1 MKMKCFLVS
10 MLVVVLV
17 GGTFAEKPQ
26 MTQAEADVV
35 VEREMFK
42 FIHHDDW
49 MDAIKYWKER
59 GITDEMFAES
69 YAKIARRT
77 MNAPEGTKEH
87 RMCSW
92 AVGDGLRHH
101 ANEQQLT
108 NLIYIAECASN
119 TLVRQTAIHA
129 FYTRT
134 TKTHQYLDFVERQLK
149 RKDLNYGICSTL
161 FVGLRLDYDAQ
172 PKKAV
177 KLRERIAMIA
187 LDQVLKKGPALVS
200 ADILLRQSYPDY
212 ANSSF
217 HKQAVETILD
227 PQKSPLSGLRG
238 EKNRR
243 DMFEKYRAERKRFG
257 K

>member
-1 MKMKCFLVS
+1 MKKKCFFVS
-10 MLVVVLV
+10 LLMVSLV
-17 GGTFAEKPQ
+17 GRAFAEKPQ

-108 NLIYIAECASN
+108 NLIYIVECSTN
-119 TLVRQTAIHA
+119 RMIRKYAIDSYHSRKA
-129 FYTRT
+129 RT
-134 TKTHQYLDFVERQLK
+134 SEYLDFVERILK
-149 RKDLNYGICSTL
+149 KENVDSEIGNRL
-161 FVGLRLDYDAQ
+161 FVGMELDYGAL
-172 PKKAV
+172 PNEAA
-177 KLRERIAMIA
+177 KLRERIARIA
-187 LDQVLKKGPALVS
+187 LDQVLTNGKSIVA
-200 ADILLRQSYPDY
+200 ADLLLKRYYRNYENSLFHRRAVDY
-212 ANSSF
+212 
-217 HKQAVETILD
+217 ILD
-227 PQKSPLSGLRG
+227 SKNSPLFKMRDERG
-238 EKNRR
+238 RSDMVDQYRKEQRR
-243 DMFEKYRAERKRFG
+243 MSK
-257 K
+257 

>member
-1 MKMKCFLVS
+1 MKCFLVS

-26 MTQAEADVV
+26 MTQAEADVI

-101 ANEQQLT
+101 ANEQQLS

-161 FVGLRLDYDAQ
+161 FVGLSLDYDAL
-172 PKKAV
+172 PKGST

-187 LDQVLKKGPALVS
+187 LDQVLKKGTAMV
-200 ADILLRQSYPDY
+200 AGDILLTRCYPNY
-212 ANSSF
+212 VHSSF
-217 HKQAVETILD
+217 HKQAVEAILD
-227 PQKSPLSGLRG
+227 TRKSPLLGLRG
-238 EKNRR
+238 EKNRS
-243 DMFEKYRAERKRFG
+243 DMFEKYRAERKRIG